1 MYHCK
6 WEPVSRNNQ
15 SLPTTPNPSTPPRL
29 SKQKSKIPSLL
40 LQPGT
45 PRQMVPLGSPRWSP
59 RLTSTNSSSSFPTT
73 NNRNSVRQLL
83 SAKLEASKFSGTQA
97 VQVNGIGANSNRQ
110 RIYFIGGKSSTATEV
125 NAPLDIL
132 ALDMDEAYL
141 GSETSTVAWRKIV
154 IKGSGPGEKCV
165 PRLGHV
171 AVTLHARLKET
182 HLDRF
187 ENQLQRVQEG
197 KSSEG
202 KESKRDD
209 GDGRGGNQS
218 LGKYIYVFGGEPSIK
233 NSNANVSELL
243 NDMYRM
249 LVWRVHDREPEA
261 VGRWEKVIY
270 NIENDAK
277 TTMQEDGIPC
287 VRMGS

>member
-15 SLPTTPNPSTPPRL
+15 SLPTTTTPNPSTPPRL

-59 RLTSTNSSSSFPTT
+59 RLTATTSSSSFPTT

-141 GSETSTVAWRKIV
+141 GSETSTVAWRKMV

-165 PRLGHV
+165 PRTGHV
-171 AVTLHARLKET
+171 AISLNARLKET

-197 KSSEG
+197 KSNG
-202 KESKRDD
+202 RKESKREDDD
-209 GDGRGGNQS
+209 GEGRGRNQS
-218 LGKYIYVFGGEPSIK
+218 LGKYIYIFGGEPSIK
-233 NSNANVSELL
+233 NNSSGFGNVSNLL

-261 VGRWEKVIY
+261 VGRWEQVIY
-270 NIENDAK
+270 NIEDK
-277 TTMQEDGIPC
+277 
-287 VRMGS
+287 VSKKSK

>member
-1 MYHCK
+1 MNGFTRLQLRLVNTPNHIPQNTTSQKKTMYHCK

-15 SLPTTPNPSTPPRL
+15 SLPTTATPNPSTPPRL
-29 SKQKSKIPSLL
+29 SKHKSKIPSLL
-40 LQPGT
+40 LLPGT

-141 GSETSTVAWRKIV
+141 GSETSTVAWRKMLIHDD
-154 IKGSGPGEKCV
+154 GYNHCV
-165 PRLGHV
+165 PR
-171 AVTLHARLKET
+171 T
-182 HLDRF
+182 
-187 ENQLQRVQEG
+187 
-197 KSSEG
+197 
-202 KESKRDD
+202 
-209 GDGRGGNQS
+209 
-218 LGKYIYVFGGEPSIK
+218 
-233 NSNANVSELL
+233 
-243 NDMYRM
+243 
-249 LVWRVHDREPEA
+249 
-261 VGRWEKVIY
+261 
-270 NIENDAK
+270 
-277 TTMQEDGIPC
+277 
-287 VRMGS
+287 

>member
-15 SLPTTPNPSTPPRL
+15 SLPTTSTPNTSTPPRL

-59 RLTSTNSSSSFPTT
+59 RLTSTTSSSSFPTT

-197 KSSEG
+197 KSNG
-202 KESKRDD
+202 RKESKREDDD
-209 GDGRGGNQS
+209 GEGRGRNQS
-218 LGKYIYVFGGEPSIK
+218 LGKYIYIFGGEPSIK
-233 NSNANVSELL
+233 NNSSGFGNVSNLL

-261 VGRWEKVIY
+261 VGRWEQVIY
-270 NIENDAK
+270 NIEDK
-277 TTMQEDGIPC
+277 
-287 VRMGS
+287 VSKKSK

>member
-59 RLTSTNSSSSFPTT
+59 RLTATNSSSFSTSNRNNN

-83 SAKLEASKFSGTQA
+83 SAKLEASRSSGTQA
-97 VQVNGIGANSNRQ
+97 VQVSGTAANSNRQ

-141 GSETSTVAWRKIV
+141 GSETSTVAWRKMLIQDD
-154 IKGSGPGEKCV
+154 GYNHCV
-165 PRLGHV
+165 PR
-171 AVTLHARLKET
+171 T
-182 HLDRF
+182 
-187 ENQLQRVQEG
+187 
-197 KSSEG
+197 
-202 KESKRDD
+202 
-209 GDGRGGNQS
+209 
-218 LGKYIYVFGGEPSIK
+218 
-233 NSNANVSELL
+233 
-243 NDMYRM
+243 
-249 LVWRVHDREPEA
+249 
-261 VGRWEKVIY
+261 
-270 NIENDAK
+270 
-277 TTMQEDGIPC
+277 
-287 VRMGS
+287 